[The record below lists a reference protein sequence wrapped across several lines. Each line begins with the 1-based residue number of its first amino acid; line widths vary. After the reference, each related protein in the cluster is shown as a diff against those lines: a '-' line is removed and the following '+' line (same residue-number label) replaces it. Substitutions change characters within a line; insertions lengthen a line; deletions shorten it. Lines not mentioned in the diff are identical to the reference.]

1 MERSYMVNVLGWR
14 YRRRI
19 TFRDGLI
26 SFQVTVCGDHCWT
39 CRERVRWVEERV
51 DELNAVDLGQVKSK
65 LLPFQFF
72 WTYESGLRYITFSPP
87 RKRMS
92 GKMYLSLLLG
102 LLLYTRQRRRKPAVR
117 KTELLN

>member
-1 MERSYMVNVLGWR
+1 MERSYMVNVLGWCNPR
-14 YRRRI
+14 WI
-19 TFRDGLI
+19 IFRDGLI
-26 SFQVTVCGDHCWT
+26 SFQVTVCGDSCWT
-39 CRERVRWVEERV
+39 CMERVRFVEERV
-51 DELNAVDLGQVKSK
+51 DELNAVDLSQVKSK
-65 LLPFQFF
+65 LLPVQSF

-102 LLLYTRQRRRKPAVR
+102 LLLYTPQRRRKPAVR

>member
-1 MERSYMVNVLGWR
+1 MERSYMVNVLGWH

-19 TFRDGLI
+19 IFRDGLI

-39 CRERVRWVEERV
+39 SRERVRWVEERV
-51 DELNAVDLGQVKSK
+51 DELNAVDLSQVKSK

-92 GKMYLSLLLG
+92 GKNVPFSSSRIASL
-102 LLLYTRQRRRKPAVR
+102 YSAAKKKKTRS
-117 KTELLN
+117 

>member
-1 MERSYMVNVLGWR
+1 MVNVLGWCNPR
-14 YRRRI
+14 WI
-19 TFRDGLI
+19 LFRDGLI

-39 CRERVRWVEERV
+39 CKERVRFVEERI
-51 DELNAVDLGQVKSK
+51 DELKAVDLSQVKSK

-87 RKRMS
+87 RRRMS
-92 GKMYLSLLLG
+92 GKRSLSLLLG
-102 LLLYTRQRRRKPAVR
+102 LLLYTRLRRRKPAVR